1 MKIGIIREGKVPPDA
16 RVPFTP
22 AQLRQISE
30 KYGSEL
36 TFLVE
41 SSPFRCYSDDEY
53 LAQGIEVVEDIS
65 KADYLFGVKEVPID
79 KLIADKTYFF
89 FSHTI
94 KKQIKNR
101 QLLKSILHKN
111 IRLID
116 YEVLKDESG
125 ERVVAFG
132 KWAGIVG
139 AYNAFLTYGKK
150 TGLYDLRR
158 ATECRDLEDLKFE
171 LKKVTLP
178 PVKIVVTG
186 HGRVGK
192 GALEILQILRITQVD
207 VHEFLHNYFE
217 EPVFVV
223 LSSGD
228 FNRRKSDG
236 GFDREEF
243 YANPGLYESHFLKF
257 AEAAEI
263 LIAAAYWNPGAPRLF
278 ELEDI
283 NSPDFSISVIADIT
297 CDVGGSIPTT
307 FRASTILDPIYDV
320 DRETG
325 VELPAFG
332 KQTSIS
338 VMAIDNLPCELPRE
352 SSAEFGKQLIDWVI
366 PALFEENS
374 PILERATIAR
384 DGDLTLEYM
393 YLSDF
398 VAEGDNLNTHE

>member
-1 MKIGIIREGKVPPDA
+1 MKIGIIREGKIPPDA

-22 AQLRQISE
+22 AQLREIIE
-30 KYGSEL
+30 KYGSAL
-36 TFLVE
+36 TFMVQ
-41 SSPFRCYSDDEY
+41 SSPFRCYSDEEY
-53 LAQGIEVVEDIS
+53 RAQGIDVVEDIS
-65 KADYLFGVKEVPID
+65 QADYLFGVKEVPID
-79 KLIADKTYFF
+79 NLIAEKAYFF

-101 QLLKSILHKN
+101 KLLRSILQKD
-111 IRLID
+111 IRLLD
-116 YEVLKDESG
+116 YEVLKDQSG

-132 KWAGIVG
+132 RWAGIVG

-158 ATECRDLEDLKFE
+158 ASDCRDLDDLKLE
-171 LKKVTLP
+171 LKKVSLP

-186 HGRVGK
+186 HGRVGR
-192 GALEILQILRITQVD
+192 GVLEILQILGIARVD
-207 VHEFLHNYFE
+207 AYEFLHNYFE

-243 YANPGLYESHFLKF
+243 YATPELYESHFLKF
-257 AEAAEI
+257 AEAGEI

-278 ELEDI
+278 ELIDI
-283 NSPDFSISVIADIT
+283 NSLDFSLSVIADIT

-307 FRASTILDPIYDV
+307 IRASTILDPIYDI

-325 VELPAFG
+325 SELPAFG

-352 SSAEFGKQLIDWVI
+352 SSAEFGKQLMQWVI

-374 PILERATIAR
+374 AILERATIAR

-398 VAEGDNLNTHE
+398 VAEEDN